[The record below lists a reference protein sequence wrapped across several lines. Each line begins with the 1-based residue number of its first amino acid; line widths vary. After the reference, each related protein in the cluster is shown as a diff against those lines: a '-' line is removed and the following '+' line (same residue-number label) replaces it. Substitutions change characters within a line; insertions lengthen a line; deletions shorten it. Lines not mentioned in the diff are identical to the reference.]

1 MLIDSARIHVRS
13 GKGGDGAI
21 SFRREK
27 HVNKGGPEGGDGG
40 TGGSVVM
47 VATTGVDTLLDFAGR
62 HHWSAQDGENGGVK
76 QCHGRNGADLVLKL
90 PVGTLVYHDTTGE
103 LIVDLDVE
111 GKSFVIARGGRGGF
125 GNEHFKSPTN
135 QTPRTCTPGVPA
147 EELTI
152 RMELKLVADVGIVG
166 KPNAGKSTLISS
178 VSRAH
183 PKIAD
188 YPFTTLEPNLG
199 IAELVGYRRIVLAD
213 IPGLIEG
220 AHEGAGLGHRFLRH
234 IERTRVLLHLVE
246 VEPMDGSDPLENFR
260 VIKAE
265 LAAYSPLLAAKPVI
279 VGLSKMD
286 LLPGGRAEWPE
297 TVQRFEE
304 ALGVPVYPISAASRE
319 GLTELMEACWRLL
332 DKPRSG
338 AAWIADGASGAS
350 GAAGAGGAGGVGV
363 AGAEG
368 VRGKESV

>member
-1 MLIDSARIHVRS
+1 
-13 GKGGDGAI
+13 
-21 SFRREK
+21 
-27 HVNKGGPEGGDGG
+27 
-40 TGGSVVM
+40 
-47 VATTGVDTLLDFAGR
+47 
-62 HHWSAQDGENGGVK
+62 
-76 QCHGRNGADLVLKL
+76 VLKL
-90 PVGTLVYHDTTGE
+90 PVGTLVFDDGTGA
-103 LIVDLDVE
+103 LIVDLDEE
-111 GKSFVIARGGRGGF
+111 GKSYVIARGGRGGF

-135 QTPRTCTPGVPA
+135 QTPRSCTPGAPA

-199 IAELVGYRRIVLAD
+199 IAELAGYRRVVLAD

-220 AHEGAGLGHRFLRH
+220 AHAGAGLGHRFLRH

-246 VEPMDGSDPLENFR
+246 VEPADGTDPVENYR
-260 VIKAE
+260 VILAE
-265 LAAYSPLLAAKPVI
+265 LAAYSELLAAKPMV

-286 LLPGGRAEWPE
+286 LLPGGREEWPAA
-297 TVQRFEE
+297 VQLFEQ

-319 GLTELMEACWRLL
+319 GLTELMEACWRKL

-338 AAWIADGASGAS
+338 AAWIADGA
-350 GAAGAGGAGGVGV
+350 GGAGGV
-363 AGAEG
+363 ES
-368 VRGKESV
+368 RGKELP